1 MNTYKMVLNEDTRV
15 LIYGNSIKVVR
26 IRIDEIN
33 YISCANRIIMIHTN
47 NASDRFY
54 GKMKDVY
61 NLLGKYGFE
70 YINESEIVNCMNVSS
85 MTVNSI
91 ILREGTEL
99 ICSKK
104 FNKSSEILCGTKFI
118 PKLKVNSCRVL

>member
-1 MNTYKMVLNEDTRV
+1 MYI
-15 LIYGNSIKVVR
+15 IYW
-26 IRIDEIN
+26 
-33 YISCANRIIMIHTN
+33 
-47 NASDRFY
+47 
-54 GKMKDVY
+54 
-61 NLLGKYGFE
+61 GKYGFE

-104 FNKSSEILCGTKFI
+104 FKQKFRILCGTKFI

>member
-61 NLLGKYGFE
+61 NLLGKYGARTATK
-70 YINESEIVNCMNVSS
+70 MP
-85 MTVNSI
+85 
-91 ILREGTEL
+91 
-99 ICSKK
+99 SKK
-104 FNKSSEILCGTKFI
+104 FIFSSAKGKLYRNLTVFLSLKQKSPVE
-118 PKLKVNSCRVL
+118 

>member
-26 IRIDEIN
+26 I
-33 YISCANRIIMIHTN
+33 RIIMIHTN

-104 FNKSSEILCGTKFI
+104 FKQKFRN
-118 PKLKVNSCRVL
+118 LMWN

>member
-104 FNKSSEILCGTKFI
+104 FKQSSEILCGTKFI

>member
-104 FNKSSEILCGTKFI
+104 FKQNFRNLIW
-118 PKLKVNSCRVL
+118 N